1 MAQFLTS
8 HPAAK
13 TAVLKLAAADGNNN
27 NGYNFDG
34 YANGQLVF
42 TVPVG
47 WTIQGVLTNSS
58 MMPHSA
64 IVISQQAQQTY
75 NVSIPAFPGA
85 ETPDPSQGASMG
97 QAQHFSFVAAKP
109 GIYVIACGISGH
121 DADGMWDT
129 LVISATAKTPGV
141 TTKA

>member
-1 MAQFLTS
+1 M
-8 HPAAK
+8 
-13 TAVLKLAAADGNNN
+13 LKLAAADGNDNS
-27 NGYNFDG
+27 GYNFDG

-47 WTIQGVLTNSS
+47 WTVEGVLTNSG

-64 IVISQQAQQTY
+64 IIISQQAQQTY
-75 NVSIPAFPGA
+75 DVSTPVFPGA
-85 ETPDPSQGASMG
+85 ETPDPSQGAGMG

-109 GIYVIACGISGH
+109 GVYVIACGISGH

-129 LVISATAKTPGV
+129 LVVSAAAKAPGV
-141 TTKA
+141 TRP